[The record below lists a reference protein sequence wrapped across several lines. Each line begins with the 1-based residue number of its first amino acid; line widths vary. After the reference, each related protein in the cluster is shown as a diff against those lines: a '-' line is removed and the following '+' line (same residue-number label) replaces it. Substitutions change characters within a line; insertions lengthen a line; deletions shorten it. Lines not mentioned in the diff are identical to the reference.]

1 MYAVEFEAQ
10 IQNGVVNI
18 PKEYSD
24 IYQSK
29 AKVLVLI
36 DEVEKRTSKNKVILG
51 TLAGAFDVPEDF
63 DKSLSEN
70 VYDEFYQNDL

>member
-24 IYQSK
+24 IYQRK
-29 AKVLVLI
+29 AKVLVLV
-36 DEVEKRTSKNKVILG
+36 DDVEKRNHKNKVIFG
-51 TLAGAFDVPEDF
+51 ILASKFDIPDDF
-63 DKSLSEN
+63 DKPLPEDVGN
-70 VYDEFYQNDL
+70 DFYQNDL